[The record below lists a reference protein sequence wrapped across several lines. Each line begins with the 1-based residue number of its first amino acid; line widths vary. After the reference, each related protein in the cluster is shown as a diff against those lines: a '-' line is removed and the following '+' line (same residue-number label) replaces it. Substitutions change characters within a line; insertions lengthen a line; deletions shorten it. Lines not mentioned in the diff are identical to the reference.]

1 MTATVAPARRRAP
14 EAPALRLVE
23 APTERAARRSTD
35 QLTFAAKAACATVAA
50 FLVLLFVLA
59 VLQTAIAQGQAHL
72 DDLSAQTT
80 DRQAEAQEL
89 RLTVA
94 QLESPERIIGEAESR
109 LGMVEPETVTYLA
122 PVDATQP
129 IVPNPVAPPV
139 VPEAETTTDP
149 ATDPAAAP

>member
-14 EAPALRLVE
+14 EAPPLRLVE
-23 APTERAARRSTD
+23 APDQRAARRSGN
-35 QLTFAAKAACATVAA
+35 QLSRAARAACATVAA

-72 DDLSAQTT
+72 DDVSAQTS
-80 DRQAEAQEL
+80 DRQAQAQEL

-94 QLESPERIIGEAESR
+94 QLESPERIIGEAEQR
-109 LGMVEPETVTYLA
+109 LGMVEPDVVTYLA

-129 IVPNPVAPPV
+129 IVANPVPPPV
-139 VPEAETTTDP
+139 DP
-149 ATDPAAAP
+149 ATTDDAPVDGATP